1 MTTASVE
8 SEGGEFNPFDAEVMA
23 CPYPH
28 LSHLRAQAPVVWSSA
43 ANAFVVTSHELLV
56 EVLRQPKLFS
66 SQFGRAGRQVPVE
79 WQEQIDE
86 VIAQGYPRVSVLLT
100 SDPPAHT
107 RYRRLVSKA
116 FSPPSIARHEPAIRA
131 IAERL
136 VAGWAHGET
145 VDFVER
151 FSVPL
156 PVEVIA
162 HVMNVPEDHLGKF
175 KEWSDATASAI
186 GTDITL
192 DGLLASETSINEF
205 QRYFAAQLEQRR
217 SEPQDDLLTHLLS
230 EEIDG
235 EDGEVVDRR
244 PLDMAEMLRIL
255 QMILVA
261 GNETTTSLLGDMMRI
276 LGRRPDEWQRM
287 RADPSRIPVV
297 VEEALRL
304 ASPNGGI
311 WRIATADVDLGGV
324 HIPAGSRLIIT
335 FMSANR
341 DEAVFGDDA
350 GEFRPGRD
358 RIGQHLAFGLG
369 PHFCLGAALS
379 RLETRVAMEVLTR
392 RIASFTLV
400 DDGDGY
406 LPSYFLRVPDQVS
419 IRPHIP

>member
-1 MTTASVE
+1 
-8 SEGGEFNPFDAEVMA
+8 VMA

-28 LSHLRAQAPVVWSSA
+28 LSHLRAQAPVVWSSV

-66 SQFGRAGRQVPVE
+66 SQFGRAGRQVPAE

-86 VIAQGYPRVSVLLT
+86 VIAEGYPRVSVLLT

-107 RYRRLVSKA
+107 RYRRMVSKA
-116 FSPPSIARHEPAIRA
+116 FAPPSIARYEPAIRA

-136 VAGWAHGET
+136 VDGWADGET

-162 HVMNVPEDHLGKF
+162 HVMNVPEAHLGMF

-192 DGLLASETSINEF
+192 DGLLASERSINEF
-205 QRYFAAQLEQRR
+205 QRYFADQLEQRR
-217 SEPQDDLLTHLLS
+217 SEPQDDLLSHLLS
-230 EEIDG
+230 EEIDD

-261 GNETTTSLLGDMMRI
+261 GNETTTALLGDMMRI
-276 LGRRPDEWQRM
+276 LGRRPEEWQRM
-287 RADPSRIPVV
+287 RADPARIPVV

-311 WRIATADVDLGGV
+311 WRIAATDVELGGV

-341 DEAVFGDDA
+341 DEAVFGHDA
-350 GEFRPGRD
+350 AEFRPGRD

-400 DDGDGY
+400 GDGDGY
-406 LPSYFLRVPDQVS
+406 LPSYFLRVPDQVA